1 MATVPVYCECRQPY
15 DAGRFMIECDVCKD
29 WFHGSCVRVEE
40 HQAVDID
47 LYHCPKCAILHGA
60 SLMKRRKNWHRH
72 DYTEVTDSVK
82 MIQAGTPV
90 FVRHLRA
97 RHFPSAGGIV
107 IKMHGT
113 QLTHKYL
120 EKHGFDFPILVPKID
135 GLGIALPSSTF
146 SVRDLEEYVGGE
158 KVIDVI
164 DVARQADCKMKLREF
179 VEYYNAQ
186 RTKVLNVISLEFS
199 DTKMSDLVKVPDIV
213 QKLSWVENY
222 WPEDSIFPKPCVQ
235 KYCLMGMEDS
245 YTDFHIDFG
254 GTSVW
259 YHVLWGDKIFYLI
272 KPTNAN
278 LALYESWSS
287 SVNQSETF
295 FGDQVDRCYKCVLQ
309 QGQTLLIP
317 TGWIH
322 AVLTSK
328 DCMAFGGNF
337 LHNLNIGTQLRIYEM
352 EKRLKT
358 PELFKFPYFEAMC
371 WYVANGLW
379 ETLKEMR
386 EDDCQPQEYL
396 VQGVKLLIPSLKCW
410 IQREGLISRTSELP
424 DQIRPGHL
432 IKELSKEVRFVEE
445 MNIGNKPVKSQGI
458 VPAVPVTRISQDKNC
473 SFSINPSKRKCRRL
487 RDPSNKMHSNL
498 DILELHTRQVLKKM
512 EMAPWNE
519 DDMSSSTLRV
529 KLSGT
534 SSPSSTAAEKGCSGN
549 NLQLVLSKGRI
560 ISHGRNKVMKSE
572 HCSASSEDEEEEQT
586 DEQSSVLHEEN
597 LQWEDQKPASQTPLN
612 KFFESVKIEI
622 QDGTSESSEQYNS
635 DDMKEEYSI
644 QKLSS
649 WDEGFD
655 QSSDSGKNDLTNNSL
670 TGKSHQVP
678 EKPRTSLKR
687 CKKDSMVERVQPPSP
702 STTEAIQ
709 GMLSMAALQYSDLRN
724 SPRKNRDSL
733 DKRNLS
739 KSHHGIRTNRREK
752 GELSPCS
759 RASDCAGPGKQEAA
773 ECSTV
778 LMNSETRAIMGTTA
792 RLSEE
797 ILKNELKHLRK
808 ECSSM
813 ARQNIQE
820 NKILVEEMVDSE
832 GQIASDS
839 LGAVYR
845 STTDCGLQGSPVDN
859 GDSPDWIHP
868 GISTSPPLHPS
879 SKTTISNPPPVS
891 NQATKGKRPKKGM
904 ATAKQRLGKILKL
917 NRSGRLFL

>member
-1 MATVPVYCECRQPY
+1 
-15 DAGRFMIECDVCKD
+15 
-29 WFHGSCVRVEE
+29 
-40 HQAVDID
+40 
-47 LYHCPKCAILHGA
+47 
-60 SLMKRRKNWHRH
+60 MKRRKNWHRH
-72 DYTEVTDSVK
+72 DYTESTDSVK
-82 MIQAGTPV
+82 LIQAGTPV
-90 FVRHLRA
+90 FIRHLRA
-97 RHFPSAGGIV
+97 RHFPSADEIV
-107 IKMHGT
+107 IKSHGT
-113 QLTHKYL
+113 HLTHKYL
-120 EKHGFDFPILVPKID
+120 EKHGFDFPILVPKTD
-135 GLGIALPSSTF
+135 GLGIALPSNTF
-146 SVRDLEEYVGGE
+146 SVRDVEEYVGGE

-164 DVARQADCKMKLREF
+164 DVARQADCKMKLQEF
-179 VEYYNAQ
+179 VEYYTAVD

-199 DTKMSDLVKVPDIV
+199 DTKILLGVESILSWCLIIWMSDLVKVPDIV

-259 YHVLWGDKIFYLI
+259 YHVLWGEKLFYLI

-295 FGDQVDRCYKCVLQ
+295 FGDQVDQCCKCVLQ

-337 LHNLNIGTQLRIYEM
+337 LHNLNIGTQLRVYEM

-371 WYVANGLW
+371 WYAANSLR
-379 ETLKEMR
+379 ETLREMR
-386 EDDCQPQEYL
+386 EDGCQPQEYL
-396 VQGVKLLIPSLKCW
+396 VQGVKSLIPSLKCW
-410 IQREGLISRTSELP
+410 IQKEGFIGRTSEIP
-424 DQIRPGHL
+424 DHIRPGHL

-445 MNIGNKPVKSQGI
+445 MSIGNKPMKSQAM
-458 VPAVPVTRISQDKNC
+458 VSAVPVTRIPQDKTF
-473 SFSINPSKRKCRRL
+473 SLSINPNKRKCRRL
-487 RDPSNKMHSNL
+487 RESSNKMHSNL

-512 EMAPWNE
+512 EMAQWNE
-519 DDMSSSTLRV
+519 DNMSSSTLKV
-529 KLSGT
+529 KISGT
-534 SSPSSTAAEKGCSGN
+534 SPPSSTIAEKGRSDN

-560 ISHGRNKVMKSE
+560 ISHGMNRVIESE
-572 HCSASSEDEEEEQT
+572 QCSASSEDEEEDQS
-586 DEQSSVLHEEN
+586 DEQGSVMNEGEN
-597 LQWEDQKPASQTPLN
+597 LEWEDEKPEPQSPLN
-612 KFFESVKIEI
+612 KLFESVRFEI
-622 QDGTSESSEQYNS
+622 PVGTSESSKQLNS
-635 DDMKEEYSI
+635 DYVKEEWSV
-644 QKLSS
+644 QRTSTWHENFHQPGDSVKNSMPNTS
-649 WDEGFD
+649 VTDE
-655 QSSDSGKNDLTNNSL
+655 L
-670 TGKSHQVP
+670 HQVP
-678 EKPRTSLKR
+678 DKPRTSLKR
-687 CKKDSMVERVQPPSP
+687 CKKDNMVERVQPPSP

-724 SPRKNRDSL
+724 SPRKNRDNL

-759 RASDCAGPGKQEAA
+759 RASDCAGSVKREAA
-773 ECSTV
+773 ECTTTLV
-778 LMNSETRAIMGTTA
+778 NAETRGITVTTV
-792 RLSEE
+792 RLTEE
-797 ILKNELKHLRK
+797 VFKNEPKHLRK
-808 ECSSM
+808 ECSSLV
-813 ARQNIQE
+813 RQNVQE
-820 NKILVEEMVDSE
+820 NNILVEEMVDSE

-839 LGAVYR
+839 FGAVCR
-845 STTDCGLQGSPVDN
+845 STTDCGLRVSPADN
-859 GDSPDWIHP
+859 VYGPDRTHP
-868 GISTSPPLHPS
+868 GMSVSPLHPS
-879 SKTTISNPPPVS
+879 SKRINPNPPPIS

>member
-432 IKELSKEVRFVEE
+432 IKELSKEVRFVE
-445 MNIGNKPVKSQGI
+445 
-458 VPAVPVTRISQDKNC
+458 
-473 SFSINPSKRKCRRL
+473 
-487 RDPSNKMHSNL
+487 
-498 DILELHTRQVLKKM
+498 
-512 EMAPWNE
+512 